1 MERLKERIQ
10 IAQQA
15 LNTLNE
21 LVGKT
26 QVSAV
31 ERDAAIQRFE
41 YTFEA
46 TWKAVQ
52 RYLLIRE
59 GVDTGSPKA
68 AIRASWQSGILDEE
82 MARLGLNM
90 VDGVKKV

>member
-1 MERLKERIQ
+1 MERLRERIP

-21 LVGKT
+21 LVGKG

-41 YTFEA
+41 YTYEA
-46 TWKAVQ
+46 TWKATQ
-52 RYLLIRE
+52 RYLLLQE

-68 AIRASWQSGILDEE
+68 VIRACWRSGLQICS
-82 MARLGLNM
+82 AWWS
-90 VDGVKKV
+90 KQA